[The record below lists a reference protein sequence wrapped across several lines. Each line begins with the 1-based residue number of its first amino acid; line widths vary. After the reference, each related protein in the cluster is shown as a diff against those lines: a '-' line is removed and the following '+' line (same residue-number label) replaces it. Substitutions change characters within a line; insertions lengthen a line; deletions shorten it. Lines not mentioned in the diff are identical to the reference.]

1 MTAHKACHDVSP
13 DYEPLSDHEQ
23 FWFFCGGPEC
33 QNYVRF
39 ESSGWWDYD
48 DQAMGHL
55 DTAWLEAAIVH
66 CGYSAEEQQPIR
78 LAFAF
83 AGRFEA

>member
-1 MTAHKACHDVSP
+1 MTLPCAKESVMTAHKACHDVSP

-39 ESSGWWDYD
+39 ESSGWWD
-48 DQAMGHL
+48 
-55 DTAWLEAAIVH
+55 
-66 CGYSAEEQQPIR
+66 
-78 LAFAF
+78 
-83 AGRFEA
+83 